1 MIVLVFLPWHSSK
14 SHAINIKFTIKR
26 IVKDKF
32 KIHFPPKKGKWIN
45 DFKKNRNHS
54 VDF

>member
-1 MIVLVFLPWHSSK
+1 MIVLVFFTMAFFEKPC
-14 SHAINIKFTIKR
+14 HAINIKFPIKR

-45 DFKKNRNHS
+45 DLKKKS
-54 VDF
+54 EP